1 MKIKDLELIVVG
13 VFLYCYSTIELLETL
28 AAKHSAMA
36 HYPVLFIHPW
46 FTTPPTEN
54 HAYAMVCFCLYNW
67 SNNTTMT
74 IKNRQQ
80 SLKSCL
86 LNLFD
91 ELFFK
96 GLFVL
101 LKACSAGHSIVFF
114 IVP

>member
-1 MKIKDLELIVVG
+1 
-13 VFLYCYSTIELLETL
+13 
-28 AAKHSAMA
+28 
-36 HYPVLFIHPW
+36 
-46 FTTPPTEN
+46 
-54 HAYAMVCFCLYNW
+54 
-67 SNNTTMT
+67 MT